1 MRVVVAGM
9 LFSLLLLS
17 LPFAVFDAL
26 ADVDGPW
33 WLGLVTAQALFLATL
48 TRTLLKSEGEN
59 GPLPHSAF
67 QAMIDCNIQPMTRAE
82 RFLPP
87 AFGVRGSPAGRG
99 YIDGWIETTECT
111 EQVLHRQVQLG
122 GGGAATHGHPRPPN
136 GLAAPQGEKA
146 HRRAAVVV
154 SRARML
160 RVTSSRNMRQRSPV
174 FFPVCVFLLRCA
186 SGCVDG
192 GGRGSRADSVSPPL
206 FGSGG
211 TFHCHC
217 YRCHRFLF
225 EVCVCVEAVA
235 FGRTSGLDTRSP
247 QDRNCLPPPL
257 NNRPFFLLVSTSWVS

>member
-1 MRVVVAGM
+1 MSLQRLWMRVVVAGM

-174 FFPVCVFLLRCA
+174 FFSCYVFSSCAMHLGAWMGAVEGRVLTVFRRHFLVLVELFTATATAATASSLKFVYASRQLPLAARLVWIHGAPRIGIACPLL
-186 SGCVDG
+186 
-192 GGRGSRADSVSPPL
+192 
-206 FGSGG
+206 
-211 TFHCHC
+211 
-217 YRCHRFLF
+217 
-225 EVCVCVEAVA
+225 
-235 FGRTSGLDTRSP
+235 
-247 QDRNCLPPPL
+247 
-257 NNRPFFLLVSTSWVS
+257 